1 MIGFMLILPLALS
14 AQEQDFQIWSRFA
27 LKYDASASTRIY
39 IEEEFRFRENAQRLD
54 KNHTE
59 LGIAQDL
66 TDRFRIGGFYRFISI
81 RDNSSLSNNR
91 HRFAIQASYDI
102 DLAPWTLW
110 VRPRFQSTFG
120 AIGRSSDWNIP
131 EHYLRTETG
140 ISRRPKGS
148 KTEYHADIE
157 WWFPIGRG
165 MPFHTDQYRFTAGVE
180 FRIDRNRRIDLAYR
194 LQQELQ
200 VNNPER
206 YHIICLTY
214 THLIR

>member
-1 MIGFMLILPLALS
+1 MVSLLLVLPLTLTG
-14 AQEQDFQIWSRFA
+14 QEQDFQIWSRFA
-27 LKYDASASTRIY
+27 LKYDASATTRLY

-59 LGIAQDL
+59 FGIAQDL
-66 TDRFRIGGFYRFISI
+66 TDRFRIGGFYRFINLREISG
-81 RDNSSLSNNR
+81 LSNNR
-91 HRFAIQASYDI
+91 HRFAIQASYDV

-120 AIGRSSDWNIP
+120 SIRHSADWNIP
-131 EHYLRTETG
+131 ELYLRTEAG
-140 ISRRPKGS
+140 ISRRPKGN
-148 KTEYHADIE
+148 KIEYHADIE
-157 WWFPIGRG
+157 WWFPLEKGQ
-165 MPFHTDQYRFTAGVE
+165 PFYTDQYRLTAGVE
-180 FRIDRNRRIDLAYR
+180 FRIDRNRRIDIAYR

-214 THLIR
+214 SHLIR